1 MGPRCS
7 YAETQICHRSY
18 IIAATRIWQ
27 QCMVSDIQKRSHTIG
42 KCSKKSHQTDKNIQH
57 KTYTQRLKYLG
68 LPSLQYRRL
77 RADMIETYK
86 ILNNIDKVQYEQILP
101 LNQTTT
107 RGHSKKLYKK
117 NCRTN
122 VRKYS
127 FSQRVVDEWNKIPK
141 KVIDSQTINTFKSQ
155 LNNHWKNL
163 DIKFSPDI
171 YQPGDEN
178 KLLRRVQAQGLV
190 TIQVNI
196 LSMYKHIIIH

>member
-1 MGPRCS
+1 
-7 YAETQICHRSY
+7 
-18 IIAATRIWQ
+18 
-27 QCMVSDIQKRSHTIG
+27 
-42 KCSKKSHQTDKNIQH
+42 
-57 KTYTQRLKYLG
+57 
-68 LPSLQYRRL
+68 
-77 RADMIETYK
+77 MIETYK

-117 NCRTN
+117 NT
-122 VRKYS
+122 

-141 KVIDSQTINTFKSQ
+141 KVIDSQTINTFKRQ

-178 KLLRRVQAQGLV
+178 KLLRRVQGAE
-190 TIQVNI
+190 
-196 LSMYKHIIIH
+196 

>member
-1 MGPRCS
+1 MENVQR
-7 YAETQICHRSY
+7 R
-18 IIAATRIWQ
+18 AAKLI
-27 QCMVSDIQKRSHTIG
+27 
-42 KCSKKSHQTDKNIQH
+42 KNIHH

-77 RADMIETYK
+77 RVRADMVEIYK

-101 LNQTTT
+101 LSQTTT

-127 FSQRVVDEWNKIPK
+127 FSQRIVDEWNKIPK
-141 KVIDSQTINTFKSQ
+141 KVIDSKTINTFKSQ

-163 DIKFSPDI
+163 EINFS
-171 YQPGDEN
+171 PGDEI
-178 KLLRRVQAQGLV
+178 KLLRRVQGAE
-190 TIQVNI
+190 
-196 LSMYKHIIIH
+196 

>member
-1 MGPRCS
+1 MGYSAPWTLLNNLFSR
-7 YAETQICHRSY
+7 R
-18 IIAATRIWQ
+18 ATKLI
-27 QCMVSDIQKRSHTIG
+27 
-42 KCSKKSHQTDKNIQH
+42 KNIQH

-77 RADMIETYK
+77 GADMIEIYK

-117 NCRTN
+117 NT
-122 VRKYS
+122 

-155 LNNHWKNL
+155 LNNHWK
-163 DIKFSPDI
+163 KS
-171 YQPGDEN
+171 G
-178 KLLRRVQAQGLV
+178 
-190 TIQVNI
+190 
-196 LSMYKHIIIH
+196 YKIFTRYLPTGR

>member
-1 MGPRCS
+1 
-7 YAETQICHRSY
+7 
-18 IIAATRIWQ
+18 
-27 QCMVSDIQKRSHTIG
+27 
-42 KCSKKSHQTDKNIQH
+42 
-57 KTYTQRLKYLG
+57 
-68 LPSLQYRRL
+68 
-77 RADMIETYK
+77 MIETYK

-101 LNQTTT
+101 
-107 RGHSKKLYKK
+107 LYKK

-171 YQPGDEN
+171 YQPGDEKN
-178 KLLRRVQAQGLV
+178 LLRRV
-190 TIQVNI
+190 
-196 LSMYKHIIIH
+196 